1 MTRRAMID
9 TTLTANFLSAGLRRA
24 GGLLVA
30 MAAIGTMGFGNT
42 AQAQPSARRSYSAG
56 AQAGGSTGELPF
68 SNNYRRPALSPYM
81 QLQQQGFNPMQ
92 SQNIY
97 QTMVQPQMQQEQQA
111 MEQISQRR
119 QMGKLQNQVQQ
130 IGRDTSARQ
139 LDESIRPTGHR
150 ATYLNYSHYYQ

>member
-1 MTRRAMID
+1 MTRRAMIVK
-9 TTLTANFLSAGLRRA
+9 TLTANFLPAGLRRA
-24 GGLLVA
+24 GGLMVA
-30 MAAIGTMGFGNT
+30 MAAIGTVGFVDI

-56 AQAGGSTGELPF
+56 AQAGGSKAELPF
-68 SNNYRRPALSPYM
+68 SNNYRRPAVSPYM

-97 QTMVQPQMQQEQQA
+97 QTMVQPQVEQQQQQI
-111 MEQISQRR
+111 EQLAQRR

-130 IGRDTSARQ
+130 IGRDTSSRQ

>member
-1 MTRRAMID
+1 MTRRAVISR
-9 TTLTANFLSAGLRRA
+9 TLTASLLPVGLRRA

-30 MAAIGTMGFGNT
+30 MAAIGTVGLIDT

-56 AQAGGSTGELPF
+56 AGAGGAKAELPF
-68 SNNYRRPALSPYM
+68 SNNYRRPTVSPYM
-81 QLQQQGFNPMQ
+81 QLQQQGYNPMQ
-92 SQNIY
+92 TQNIY
-97 QTMVQPQMQQEQQA
+97 QTQVQPQMQQEQQA
-111 MEQISQRR
+111 IEQISQRR

-130 IGRDTSARQ
+130 IGRDTSSRQ

>member
-1 MTRRAMID
+1 MTRRAMIAR
-9 TTLTANFLSAGLRRA
+9 TFTASLLPAGLRRA
-24 GGLLVA
+24 GGLMVA
-30 MAAIGTMGFGNT
+30 MAAIGTVGLIDT
-42 AQAQPSARRSYSAG
+42 AQAQPSARRDYSAG
-56 AQAGGSTGELPF
+56 ARAGGSTGELPF
-68 SNNYRRPALSPYM
+68 SNNYRRPAVSPYM

-97 QTMVQPQMQQEQQA
+97 QTMVQPQVQQQQQQIEQLA
-111 MEQISQRR
+111 QRR

-130 IGRDTSARQ
+130 IGRDTSSRQ

>member
-1 MTRRAMID
+1 MTRRAMIAK
-9 TTLTANFLSAGLRRA
+9 TLTANFLPAGLRRT

-30 MAAIGTMGFGNT
+30 MAAIGTVGLIDT

-56 AQAGGSTGELPF
+56 AGAGGAKAELPF
-68 SNNYRRPALSPYM
+68 SNNYRRPTVSPYM
-81 QLQQQGFNPMQ
+81 QLQQQGYNPMQ
-92 SQNIY
+92 TQNVY
-97 QTMVQPQMQQEQQA
+97 QTMVQPQVQQQQQEI
-111 MEQISQRR
+111 EQISQRR

>member
-1 MTRRAMID
+1 MTRRSMID

-24 GGLLVA
+24 GSLIVA
-30 MAAIGTMGFGNT
+30 MAAIGTVGFVDI
-42 AQAQPSARRSYSAG
+42 AQAQPSANRGYTAG
-56 AQAGGSTGELPF
+56 ARAGGSNGQLPF
-68 SNNYRRPALSPYM
+68 SNNYRRPAVSPYM

-97 QTMVQPQMQQEQQA
+97 QTQVQPQMQQEQQQI
-111 MEQISQRR
+111 EQISQRR

>member
-1 MTRRAMID
+1 MTRRAMIAG
-9 TTLTANFLSAGLRRA
+9 TFNASLLPAGLRRA
-24 GGLLVA
+24 GGLMVA
-30 MAAIGTMGFGNT
+30 IAAIGAVGLIDT
-42 AQAQPSARRSYSAG
+42 AQAQPSARRNYSAG
-56 AQAGGSTGELPF
+56 AGAGGSNTALPF
-68 SNNYRRPALSPYM
+68 SSNYRRPAVSPYM

-97 QTMVQPQMQQEQQA
+97 QTMVQPQVQQQQQEI
-111 MEQISQRR
+111 EQISQRR

>member
-1 MTRRAMID
+1 MTLRAMIAK
-9 TTLTANFLSAGLRRA
+9 TLTANILTAGLRRA
-24 GGLLVA
+24 GGLMAA
-30 MAAIGTMGFGNT
+30 MAAIGTVGLIDT

-68 SNNYRRPALSPYM
+68 SNNYRRPTLSPYI

-92 SQNIY
+92 AQNIY
-97 QTMVQPQMQQEQQA
+97 QTQVQPQMQQEQQA
-111 MEQISQRR
+111 IEQISQRR